1 MGNQGST
8 GYCFHQLKNDMA
20 IESKSQFIVS
30 EATVIVA
37 GTAVQLPD
45 VPVGEACELVIKAKH
60 TNKGAI
66 KIGESQAQAQA
77 GKFTLEPGE
86 AVKLRISN
94 ANKVYI
100 DAEASGDKTELIV
113 EQ

>member
-1 MGNQGST
+1 
-8 GYCFHQLKNDMA
+8 MA
-20 IESKSQFIVS
+20 VESKSNLAVN
-30 EATVIVA
+30 EATVSAA

-45 VPVGEACELVIKAKH
+45 MPVGEACELVVKAKR
-60 TNKGAI
+60 TNRGAI
-66 KIGESQAQAQA
+66 KIGESAAQAQA

-94 ANKVYI
+94 ANKAYI
-100 DAEASGDKTELIV
+100 DAEISGDKVELIV

>member
-1 MGNQGST
+1 
-8 GYCFHQLKNDMA
+8 MA
-20 IESKSQFIVS
+20 VESKSKFVVS
-30 EATVIVA
+30 EATVAAA

-45 VPVGEACELVIKAKH
+45 ILVGEACELVVKAKR
-60 TNKGAI
+60 TNRGAI
-66 KIGESQAQAQA
+66 KIGESATQAQA

-94 ANKVYI
+94 ANKVYA
-100 DAEASGDKTELIV
+100 DAEISGDKVELIV

>member
-1 MGNQGST
+1 
-8 GYCFHQLKNDMA
+8 MA
-20 IESKSQFIVS
+20 AESKSKFTVG
-30 EATVIVA
+30 EATVTSA

-45 VPVGEACELVIKAKH
+45 ISVGEACDLVIKAKR
-60 TNKGAI
+60 TNRGVI
-66 KIGESQAQAQA
+66 KIGESAAQAQA

-94 ANKVYI
+94 ANKAYA
-100 DAEASGDKTELIV
+100 DAEISGDKTEIIV

>member
-1 MGNQGST
+1 
-8 GYCFHQLKNDMA
+8 MA
-20 IESKSQFIVS
+20 VESRSKFAVQ
-30 EATVIVA
+30 EATVTTA

-45 VPVGEACELVIKAKH
+45 LPVAEACELVVKAKS
-60 TNKGAI
+60 TNRGVI
-66 KIGESQAQAQA
+66 KVGESAVQAQA

-94 ANKVYI
+94 ANKGYI
-100 DAEASGDKTELIV
+100 DAEVSGDKAELIV

>member
-1 MGNQGST
+1 MS
-8 GYCFHQLKNDMA
+8 M
-20 IESKSQFIVS
+20 ESKSKFSVG
-30 EATVIVA
+30 EATVAAA

-45 VPVGEACELVIKAKH
+45 FAVGESCELVIKAKR
-60 TNKGAI
+60 TNKGAV

-94 ANKVYI
+94 ANKAFI
-100 DAEASGDKTELIV
+100 DAEIAGDKVELIV

>member
-1 MGNQGST
+1 
-8 GYCFHQLKNDMA
+8 MA
-20 IESKSQFIVS
+20 IESKSKFVVN
-30 EATVIVA
+30 EATVASA

-45 VPVGEACELVIKAKH
+45 IPVGEGCDLVVKAKR
-60 TNKGAI
+60 TNLGAI
-66 KIGESQAQAQA
+66 KVGESAPQA

-94 ANKVYI
+94 ANKGYI
-100 DAEASGDKTELIV
+100 DAEVTGDKVELIV

>member
-1 MGNQGST
+1 MT
-8 GYCFHQLKNDMA
+8 
-20 IESKSQFIVS
+20 IESKSKFIVS
-30 EATVIVA
+30 DATVAAA

-45 VPVGEACELVIKAKH
+45 ILVGEACELVVKAKR
-60 TNKGAI
+60 TNRGAI
-66 KIGESQAQAQA
+66 KIGESAAQAQA

-94 ANKVYI
+94 ANKVYA
-100 DAEASGDKTELIV
+100 DAEISGDKVELIV

>member
-1 MGNQGST
+1 MS
-8 GYCFHQLKNDMA
+8 L
-20 IESKSQFIVS
+20 ESKSKFSVS
-30 EATVIVA
+30 EATVAAA

-45 VPVGEACELVIKAKH
+45 FSVAESCELIIKAKR

-66 KIGESQAQAQA
+66 KIGESQTQAQA

-86 AVKLRISN
+86 AIKLRISN
-94 ANKVYI
+94 ANKAFI
-100 DAEASGDKTELIV
+100 DAEVGGDKVELIV

>member
-1 MGNQGST
+1 
-8 GYCFHQLKNDMA
+8 MA
-20 IESKSQFIVS
+20 VESKSKFAVN
-30 EATVIVA
+30 EAAVTTA

-45 VPVGEACELVIKAKH
+45 FAVGEGCDLVVKAKR
-60 TNKGAI
+60 NNLGAI
-66 KIGESQAQAQA
+66 KVGETAAQAQA

-94 ANKVYI
+94 ANKGYI
-100 DAEASGDKTELIV
+100 DAEVSGDKVELIV

>member
-1 MGNQGST
+1 MT
-8 GYCFHQLKNDMA
+8 V
-20 IESKSQFIVS
+20 ESKSKFVVNES
-30 EATVIVA
+30 TVTTA

-45 VPVGEACELVIKAKH
+45 ILVGEACDLVVKSRR
-60 TNKGAI
+60 TNRGAI
-66 KIGESQAQAQA
+66 KIGESAEQAQA

-100 DAEASGDKTELIV
+100 DAEISGDKVELIV

>member
-1 MGNQGST
+1 M
-8 GYCFHQLKNDMA
+8 L
-20 IESKSQFIVS
+20 ESRPKFAVN
-30 EATVIVA
+30 EATVATA

-45 VPVGEACELVIKAKH
+45 IAVGGACELVVKAKR

-66 KIGESQAQAQA
+66 KIGESAAQAQA

-86 AVKLRISN
+86 AIKLRISN
-94 ANKVYI
+94 ANKGYV
-100 DAEASGDKTELIV
+100 DAEVSGDKVELIV

>member
-1 MGNQGST
+1 
-8 GYCFHQLKNDMA
+8 MA
-20 IESKSQFIVS
+20 VESKSKFFVS
-30 EATVIVA
+30 EATVAVA

-45 VPVGEACELVIKAKH
+45 ILVGEACELVVKAKR
-60 TNKGAI
+60 TNRGAV
-66 KIGESQAQAQA
+66 KIGESATQAQA

-94 ANKVYI
+94 ANKVYA
-100 DAEASGDKTELIV
+100 DAEISGDKVELIV

>member
-1 MGNQGST
+1 
-8 GYCFHQLKNDMA
+8 MA
-20 IESKSQFIVS
+20 IESKSKFAVN
-30 EATVIVA
+30 EATVASA

-45 VPVGEACELVIKAKH
+45 IAVGEGCELVVKAKR
-60 TNKGAI
+60 TNLGAI
-66 KIGESQAQAQA
+66 KVGESAPQAQA

-94 ANKVYI
+94 ANKGYI
-100 DAEASGDKTELIV
+100 DAEVTGDKVELIV

>member
-1 MGNQGST
+1 MSVESRAK
-8 GYCFHQLKNDMA
+8 FAVND
-20 IESKSQFIVS
+20 VTV
-30 EATVIVA
+30 ATA

-45 VPVGEACELVIKAKH
+45 IPVGSACELVVKAKR

-66 KIGESQAQAQA
+66 KVGDTALQAQA

-86 AVKLRISN
+86 AIKLRISN
-94 ANKVYI
+94 ANKGYV
-100 DAEASGDKTELIV
+100 DAEVSGDKVELIV

>member
-1 MGNQGST
+1 MSVESRAK
-8 GYCFHQLKNDMA
+8 FAVND
-20 IESKSQFIVS
+20 V
-30 EATVIVA
+30 TVASA

-45 VPVGEACELVIKAKH
+45 IPVGNACELVVKAKR

-66 KIGESQAQAQA
+66 KIGESEEQAEA

-94 ANKVYI
+94 ANKGFV
-100 DAEASGDKTELIV
+100 DAEVSGDKVELIV

>member
-1 MGNQGST
+1 
-8 GYCFHQLKNDMA
+8 MA
-20 IESKSQFIVS
+20 VESKSNLAVN
-30 EATVIVA
+30 EATVAAA

-45 VPVGEACELVIKAKH
+45 MLVGEACELVVKAKR

-66 KIGESQAQAQA
+66 KIGESAAQAQA

-94 ANKVYI
+94 ANKAYI
-100 DAEASGDKTELIV
+100 DAEISGDKVELIV

>member
-1 MGNQGST
+1 
-8 GYCFHQLKNDMA
+8 MA
-20 IESKSQFIVS
+20 VESKSKFSVN
-30 EATVIVA
+30 EATVAAA

-45 VPVGEACELVIKAKH
+45 ISVGEACELIVKAKR
-60 TNKGAI
+60 TNSGII
-66 KIGESQAQAQA
+66 KVGESEVQAQA

-94 ANKVYI
+94 AGKVYI
-100 DAEASGDKTELIV
+100 DAEISGDKVEIIV